1 MDGAVVSI
9 TIVFEP
15 NMDDAAGKVVDVI
28 AFPTVSATVPIEK
41 LLTVK
46 PEELSPVPTVYV
58 PTNVVP
64 ADAAVN
70 KTVSVVSN
78 VTVIVFPF

>member
-1 MDGAVVSI
+1 
-9 TIVFEP
+9 
-15 NMDDAAGKVVDVI
+15 MDDAGGKVVDVMT
-28 AFPTVSATVPIEK
+28 FPAVSATVPIVK

-46 PEELSPVPTVYV
+46 PEEVSCVPTIYV

-64 ADAAVN
+64 SDAAVN